1 MKRLVLFAFL
11 TTTAGADQFDQ
22 LITKPTPAPKQSP
35 VTQPQPL
42 FIRHTATAPKAASVK
57 LYAPGRFPSGI
68 FYRVPDLKQLAG
80 RPLPQR
86 AYLVGRLLYLGQKE
100 PGRYFFAPYVLLP
113 SAYLKAISGE
123 RLNSLDI
130 GQGTTRIAVTF
141 HNNLPKDLRPGTAI
155 APDETNPITLRTVRL
170 TFSGIQVDAD
180 YFGTP

>member
-11 TTTAGADQFDQ
+11 ATSVSADQFDQ

-35 VTQPQPL
+35 ATQLQPRFTRPMAPVTK
-42 FIRHTATAPKAASVK
+42 ATSIK
-57 LYAPGRFPSGI
+57 LYAPGHFPSGT
-68 FYRVPDLKQLAG
+68 FYHVPDLKQLAG
-80 RPLPQR
+80 KPLPQS

-141 HNNLPKDLRPGTAI
+141 HNNLPKDLKAGTAI
-155 APDETNPITLRTVRL
+155 VPDETDPISLRAVRQ